1 MRPVNLLPSSD
12 RARRV
17 AAVPSNASYIVLGVL
32 AALLLAVVAVVMTGN
47 QVTTRTSE
55 IAKAR
60 QETQAAQAQV
70 AKLGPFGQFSAVKQ
84 TRLDS
89 VTSLSG
95 ARFDWE
101 RLMRELALVLPD
113 DVWIIE
119 ANASAAGVVGS
130 ASGAAAPTG
139 PAAAGPTDAP
149 GSAGAAP
156 ATPKIQVVGCAPSQ
170 PDVAEVMVRLRNL
183 HRAEDVQ
190 LAESTQPTA
199 GEAGV
204 GVATTGGCGSSF
216 KFDVTVSFSAA
227 PPPSAQGERGGLVP
241 SQLGGGA

>member
-1 MRPVNLLPSSD
+1 MRPVNLLPSAD
-12 RARRV
+12 RGRRV
-17 AAVPSNASYIVLGVL
+17 ATVPSNASYIVLGVL
-32 AALLLAVVAVVMTGN
+32 AALLLAVVGVVMTGN
-47 QVTTRTSE
+47 QITTRTSE

-60 QETQAAQAQV
+60 QETQAAQAKV

-84 TRLDS
+84 TRLES
-89 VTSLSG
+89 VTSLSS

-101 RLMRELALVLPD
+101 RLMRELALVLPK
-113 DVWIIE
+113 DVWITE
-119 ANASAAGVVGS
+119 TNASATGAVD
-130 ASGAAAPTG
+130 AAAAS
-139 PAAAGPTDAP
+139 PA
-149 GSAGAAP
+149 AGAATP
-156 ATPKIQVVGCAPSQ
+156 AGPQVQVIGCAPGQ

-190 LAESTQPTA
+190 LAESSQPDGAESAGASANTTA
-199 GEAGV
+199 
-204 GVATTGGCGSSF
+204 GCGSSF